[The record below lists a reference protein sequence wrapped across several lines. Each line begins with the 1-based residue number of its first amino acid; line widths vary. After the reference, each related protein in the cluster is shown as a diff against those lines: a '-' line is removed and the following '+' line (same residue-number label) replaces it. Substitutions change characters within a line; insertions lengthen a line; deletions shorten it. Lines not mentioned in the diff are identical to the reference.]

1 MCDFLFSVFE
11 FDPVYNSF
19 ETAQGLYLVENMK
32 KLTIVNV
39 NEALKV

>member
-1 MCDFLFSVFE
+1 MCDFLFSAFE

-19 ETAQGLYLVENMK
+19 ETAQGFYLVENMK